1 MRRFVIAAVGAL
13 VLLVPSAPAQAKSR
27 GRVLATG
34 DSMIQLVDSQLA
46 TRLKERRYKLK
57 GDAHVGTGLSKPFLL
72 DWVRH
77 SKNEAKH
84 YRPAVSVVFLGA
96 NEGFPLPYAGKEA
109 HCCSRRWIRAYAGR
123 AQKMMRAL

>member
-1 MRRFVIAAVGAL
+1 MKRLIAVCLLAAV
-13 VLLVPSAPAQAKSR
+13 VVPAVPAHAKSR

-46 TRLKERRYKLK
+46 ERLQPRRFKLK

-77 SKNEAKH
+77 SRGEAKS
-84 YRPAVSVVFLGA
+84 YRPSASVVCLGA
-96 NEGFPLPYAGKEA
+96 NDGFPIDY
-109 HCCSRRWIRAYAGR
+109 R
-123 AQKMMRAL
+123 